1 MPLTKNQIL
10 RLSIESLSSDGNGVA
25 HWEGQAIFVPNTAPG
40 DEAEVR
46 IVKPMKGYA
55 FGRLEKL
62 LVPGPG
68 RIEPD
73 CPAAGPCGGCGLRHM
88 AYAAE
93 CQAKTQFVRD
103 AFARLGRLDVPVLPV
118 IGAPATS
125 VTATKY
131 SCR

>member
-10 RLSIESLSSDGNGVA
+10 RLSMRVPVQRRKRGR
-25 HWEGQAIFVPNTAPG
+25 HWEGRPFLFPNTAPG

-62 LVPGPG
+62 LAPGPG

-93 CQAKTQFVRD
+93 CQAKR
-103 AFARLGRLDVPVLPV
+103 
-118 IGAPATS
+118 S
-125 VTATKY
+125 
-131 SCR
+131 SCGTLSPGWAGWMSLCCR